1 METNLVMESF
11 KFMILGMGTV
21 FVFLGIMIFFMDVMS
36 KFIHK
41 FFPEIKPDVNS
52 ALRET
57 KSNEDNQ
64 KKVVAAITAAIK
76 YHREGQK

>member
-11 KFMILGMGTV
+11 KFMILGMRTV

-41 FFPEIKPDVNS
+41 FFSEIKPDVNS